1 MINKKRI
8 AICLFGQTR
17 TYQVI
22 NEVYKNLNENPH
34 LEIDFFLLGIIL
46 KIRNHLN
53 FSLLQNFLTLIL

>member
-22 NEVYKNLNENPH
+22 NELYKNLNENPH
-34 LEIDFFLLGIIL
+34 LEIDFFVSTWDDFEDKKPFDLLL
-46 KIRNHLN
+46 LCPFKIY
-53 FSLLQNFLTLIL
+53 